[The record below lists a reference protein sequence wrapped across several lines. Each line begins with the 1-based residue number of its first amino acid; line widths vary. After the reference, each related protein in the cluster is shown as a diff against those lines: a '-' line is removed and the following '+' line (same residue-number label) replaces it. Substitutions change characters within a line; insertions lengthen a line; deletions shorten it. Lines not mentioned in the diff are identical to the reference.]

1 MDINNIISL
10 PVISAKFP
18 EIEITLGQ
26 QAHWICKSNILLC
39 LHWTEHTVTILQLI
53 NTTSV
58 QKKKHM
64 KEFWSLI
71 LLITVQDHPVGVSL
85 NIYEI
90 W

>member
-1 MDINNIISL
+1 M
-10 PVISAKFP
+10 
-18 EIEITLGQ
+18 
-26 QAHWICKSNILLC
+26 
-39 LHWTEHTVTILQLI
+39 TILQLI

-64 KEFWSLI
+64 KEFWSPI